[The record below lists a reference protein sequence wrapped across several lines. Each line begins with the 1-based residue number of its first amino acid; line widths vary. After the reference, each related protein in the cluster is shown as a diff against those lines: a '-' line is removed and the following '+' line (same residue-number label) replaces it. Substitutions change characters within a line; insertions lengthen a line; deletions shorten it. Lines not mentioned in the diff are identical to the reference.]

1 MPDGRRCHRSKDRL
15 DMSPVQPREIIT
27 AWPKAELHL
36 HLEGS
41 IRPSTVVKLAAR
53 HGVTVEEFDVAT
65 RYEYTDFNGFIEA
78 FKWVTSFLRDP
89 ADFVL
94 VFERLA
100 RQLREQNVVYA
111 EITLSTGVWLWR
123 GQDVEAI
130 FFALREAQ
138 RAVAAGGLQVQW
150 IMDATRQFGAEK
162 AMEVARWAARM
173 KDEGVVAFGMGGD
186 ELSIPAEDFRG
197 VYDFIRQNGLRAVV
211 HAGEVGGPEEVRKA
225 VEVLGA
231 ERIDHGIAAIRDSAL
246 MEMLRSRS
254 IPLDLCLLSNLRT
267 GALACQSGDKDA
279 KLSAHP
285 VGEFFRR
292 GLLINLSTDDPPMF
306 GTDLVLEYL
315 TALETG
321 LTVKDLARVGEMA
334 FEAAFLPAPEKDFL
348 VNKFR
353 ETVNSQRLV

>member
-1 MPDGRRCHRSKDRL
+1 
-15 DMSPVQPREIIT
+15 MSPVPPREIVT

-100 RQLREQNVVYA
+100 RQLRTQNVVYA

-123 GQDVEAI
+123 EQDVEAI
-130 FFALREAQ
+130 FLALREAES
-138 RAVAAGGLQVQW
+138 AVAASGLKVQW

-162 AMEVARWAARM
+162 AMEVARWAVKMRN
-173 KDEGVVAFGMGGD
+173 EGVVAFGMGGD

-197 VYDFIRQNGLRAVV
+197 VYDFSRNQGLRAVV
-211 HAGEVGGPEEVRKA
+211 HAGEVGGPDEVRKA

-231 ERIDHGIAAIRDSAL
+231 ERIDHGIAAIRDPAL
-246 MEMLRSRS
+246 IEMLKTRR
-254 IPLDLCLLSNLRT
+254 IPLDLCLVSNLRT
-267 GALACQSGDKDA
+267 GALACQLGDKDA

-315 TALETG
+315 TAMETG
-321 LTVKDLARVGEMA
+321 LTVKDLARVSEMA
-334 FEAAFLPAPEKDFL
+334 FEAAFLPTAEKDSL
-348 VNKFR
+348 VKKFR
-353 ETVNSQRLV
+353 ETVNSQGLV